1 MERRIFCFGDSN
13 TYGYDPR
20 EPFGGRYPADARWPE
35 LLGAATGAQVTN
47 AGKNGRKIL
56 TSPRAWQR
64 LDNRLRAAGPQD
76 GLIVM
81 LGTNDVLTGYLPAA
95 RDIAEKMEAMLTH
108 LRAVWPG
115 LPVLLLAP
123 PPVAVPDGELAQ
135 VSRQLAREYAAL
147 ARRMDLAFADAGAWG
162 LPLAFDGVHLTP
174 EGHRRLARA
183 LAPLL
188 PEIFWPEEEPLCRLS
203 MPD

>member
-20 EPFGGRYPADARWPE
+20 EPLGGRYPADARWPE
-35 LLGAATGAQVTN
+35 LLSAATGAQVTN

-56 TSPRAWQR
+56 TSPRAWQM
-64 LDNRLRAAGPQD
+64 LDNRIRAAGTQD

-95 RDIAEKMEAMLTH
+95 RDIAEKMEAMLNH
-108 LRAVWPG
+108 LRAVWPE
-115 LPVLLLAP
+115 LPVLL
-123 PPVAVPDGELAQ
+123 
-135 VSRQLAREYAAL
+135 L